1 MRRQITGVSALALGI
16 GVAAAGSAAA
26 QQLDEEGTTRLDEIM
41 VLGASEDPTGPVEGY
56 RAERSSSGTKLDL
69 DVDEVPFSLQVV
81 PRDVIR
87 DSNANR
93 VEDAVLSA
101 TGASVG
107 NTFGG
112 INEAFIL
119 RGFRAEVADNGA
131 LVSAAPVRRRDSA
144 NVERIE
150 VLSGPSGAFFGLGPP
165 GGVINVITKAP
176 LDGEFFESRSTVSSL
191 FRLRQEVDWNLPISE
206 TWNTN
211 ARVVAALE
219 GTNSFRYRDFFDSTF
234 PENRQLIAPS
244 IAFEPIENL
253 SVVMKF
259 QYQRDEVVFDR
270 GIPIDPD
277 GEPLSDIDDFF
288 GDEEFSDF
296 SLRQIIGDLE
306 IDYALNDDWSV
317 TLRGVFDDDVREGFS
332 VEPERVAT
340 VDVPLGEGPFPIDV
354 VAGETILRQL
364 EFRDQGA
371 RRSFGRLDLK
381 GSVETG
387 PLEHTLLLS
396 VDGQV
401 TSTFAKV
408 QQTGIVDAVPIN
420 APGTPTVLTPD
431 DFRPQTFTQT
441 DLDIVSF
448 SFFDQISW
456 GDRVHLLGG
465 GRVDIL
471 NQTNTFFTTDILIE
485 ETEFSPRVGLV
496 VKPVPSVPVS
506 VFFSYGESFEP
517 NLGAVEGGGAI
528 DPQTGR
534 TFEGGLH
541 FDLFDE
547 ALGLTFT
554 VFDIELVNVPVS
566 TGGFFVV
573 GSDQRSRGF
582 EVLLQGA
589 VTPNFDIIA
598 NYTFTDNELT
608 RVDPGGL
615 EPALGE
621 ALAGVPRHA
630 FSLLGTYSFDSGT
643 LQGLEVTGGLRY
655 RGRRLASNTTRS
667 LDAIEFDG
675 FVDVD
680 ISARYSLTEAVEL
693 EAGISNLLNQD
704 ILRGNTGSIAIP
716 EPGIEGFAGLTVRF

>member
-1 MRRQITGVSALALGI
+1 MLATGV
-16 GVAAAGSAAA
+16 VAAEIGSA
-26 QQLDEEGTTRLDEIM
+26 QERDEDGTTRLDEIM
-41 VLGASEDPTGPVEGY
+41 VIGATEEPTGPVEGY

-69 DVDEVPFSLQVV
+69 DIDEIPFSLQVV

-101 TGASVG
+101 TGASIG

-150 VLSGPSGAFFGLGPP
+150 VLSGPSGAFFGVGPP

-176 LDGEFFESRSTVSSL
+176 QDGEFFESRSTVSSL

-244 IAFEPIENL
+244 IAFEPIDNL

-270 GIPIDPD
+270 GIPIDAN

-296 SLRQIIGDLE
+296 RLRQLIGDLE
-306 IDYALNDDWSV
+306 MEYAFNDDWSV
-317 TLRGVFDDDVREGFS
+317 SLRGVFDDDVREGFS
-332 VEPERVAT
+332 VEAERVAT
-340 VDVPLGEGPFPIDV
+340 EDVPLGEGPFPIEV
-354 VAGETILRQL
+354 VAGETVLRQL

-381 GSVETG
+381 GSVRTG
-387 PLEHTLLLS
+387 PLDHTLLLS

-408 QQTGIVDAVPIN
+408 QQTGIVDAVSID

-431 DFRPQTFTQT
+431 DFRRQTFTQT

-471 NQTNTFFTTDILIE
+471 KQTNTFFTTDILIE

-496 VKPVPSVPVS
+496 VKPVPDVPIS
-506 VFFSYGESFEP
+506 AFFSYGESFEP
-517 NLGAVEGGGAI
+517 NLGSREDGSAL

-541 FDLFDE
+541 FDFFE
-547 ALGLTFT
+547 NALGLTLT
-554 VFDIELVNVPVS
+554 AFDIELVNVPVS

-573 GSDQRSRGF
+573 GSDQRSRGV
-582 EVLLQGA
+582 EVLVQGA
-589 VTPNFDIIA
+589 VTPNFNIVA

-608 RVDPGGL
+608 RVDAGGL

-621 ALAGVPRHA
+621 ALAGVPKHA
-630 FSLLGTYSFDSGT
+630 FSVFGTYSFDSGA
-643 LQGLEVTGGLRY
+643 LRGLEVSGGVRY
-655 RGRRLASNTTRS
+655 RGPRLASNTTRS

-680 ISARYSLTEAVEL
+680 IGARYAVSDAVEL
-693 EAGISNLLNQD
+693 EVGISNLLNQD
-704 ILRGNTGSIAIP
+704 ILRGNTGSIALP
-716 EPGIEGFAGLTVRF
+716 EPGIEGFAGVTVHF